1 MQYIFV
7 ITPHGTHIRDSDGVT
22 GHLRGFSDF
31 TMIHSAHPI
40 MDSDEGYTLRIIE
53 EPVSAPTPVPESLA
67 NWRVKAVLDMQG
79 LTPTVDAAIAAMPD
93 SNEKIIISRAW
104 NGNGDV
110 LRHSPTVNSFMAILG
125 LTDAQVDD
133 MFRLAD
139 TFNP

>member
-1 MQYIFV
+1 M
-7 ITPHGTHIRDSDGVT
+7 THKNDEVSLMAVLVSGDWNYHWLEQVWNNQWEPSENDIIR
-22 GHLRGFSDF
+22 
-31 TMIHSAHPI
+31 HSHDVP
-40 MDSDEGYTLRIIE
+40 TT
-53 EPVSAPTPVPESLA
+53 SAPQSEPTPVPESLA
-67 NWRVKAVLDMQG
+67 NWRVKAVLDIQG
-79 LTPTVDAAIAAMPD
+79 LTSTVDAAIDAMVD